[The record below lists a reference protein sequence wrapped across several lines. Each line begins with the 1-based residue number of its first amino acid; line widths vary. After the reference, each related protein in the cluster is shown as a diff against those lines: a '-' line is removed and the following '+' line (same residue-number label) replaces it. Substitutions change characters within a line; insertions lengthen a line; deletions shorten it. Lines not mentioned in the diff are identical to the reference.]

1 MPLQSRYY
9 SNHCTAKKTEAWR
22 GRAIPRTAKQLASH
36 CAGQSDS
43 GTHTLSPFL
52 TPLHL
57 STSLTPPACSYLLA
71 LVDSYS
77 ALPSC
82 PAQAP
87 SPSPLNQ
94 GKSWAHCVQCGVG
107 TRPGFRWTKWP
118 SPLCSSPPG
127 PGLSGK
133 RFALTTGCLEKK
145 GPSFCFLISLAITD
159 STNHC
164 QGCQA
169 TLRHG
174 SAEVTLQ
181 ARGA

>member
-1 MPLQSRYY
+1 MPLQSKYH
-9 SNHCTAKKTEAWR
+9 SNHCTAKKTEARR
-22 GRAIPRTAKQLASH
+22 GRAILQTAKPWVSH
-36 CAGQSDS
+36 TALGSPTPDP
-43 GTHTLSPFL
+43 TLSVRF
-52 TPLHL
+52 PLL

-82 PAQAP
+82 PAQVP
-87 SPSPLNQ
+87 SLSPLNQ
-94 GKSWAHCVQCGVG
+94 GKSWAHCVQRSAG

-118 SPLCSSPPG
+118 FPLCSSPSG

-133 RFALTTGCLEKK
+133 SFTLTAGCLEKK

-181 ARGA
+181 AQGA